1 MHHVSN
7 NANAICAEVTKKQ
20 NDSNYHAESK
30 SAFPHTI
37 FKALSHTTC
46 CLSRMLALVPN
57 WHIDNVSASSAGVFR
72 NFFIIELIIM
82 MQKNE
87 NWLQIF
93 YEGSKNIESYR
104 VYTTSQQKKHYNGCL
119 GEICDSE
126 RFMLQNSP

>member
-30 SAFPHTI
+30 SAFPHAI
-37 FKALSHTTC
+37 FKTLSHTTC

-57 WHIDNVSASSAGVFR
+57 WHRQCFCVVCWWFG
-72 NFFIIELIIM
+72 NFFTIELIIM